1 MQDALLRDLKKTC
14 GETKTYRMVDRFV
27 RKRLCYY
34 RQERISKNDELKMII
49 PWSTGALEHHANG
62 VQGLVHGSGRLCEIL
77 GMTGKSN
84 RKGKYDGDV
93 GGISAA
99 KISKTGDSM

>member
-1 MQDALLRDLKKTC
+1 MAIFHSKLLVITR
-14 GETKTYRMVDRFV
+14 GYPPFH
-27 RKRLCYY
+27 
-34 RQERISKNDELKMII
+34 QMII

-84 RKGKYDGDV
+84 RKGKHDGDV